1 MIQSARPTA
10 LKKGFLQSWT
20 YLFIFPVLSV
30 SCVGMFPRFDRMNIV
45 ISLASSVNEIWENKG
60 TKKGKND
67 YDLCVLQTN
76 TQFLLKYI
84 NAVSVQLSNT
94 EMGRFTSTGG
104 LFHFWAPM
112 TNVRNSLTS
121 AVLRVEIFID
131 GVERVLLFA
140 AMLSGS

>member
-1 MIQSARPTA
+1 MKSEKTKGQKR
-10 LKKGFLQSWT
+10 KKN
-20 YLFIFPVLSV
+20 Y
-30 SCVGMFPRFDRMNIV
+30 
-45 ISLASSVNEIWENKG
+45 
-60 TKKGKND
+60 

-104 LFHFWAPM
+104 LFHFWAAM
-112 TNVRNSLTS
+112 TNVRNSVTS
-121 AVLRVEIFID
+121 AVLRVEVFVD

-140 AMLSGS
+140 AMLSGSQDIPNTLIQEGILALQCNKTVIML